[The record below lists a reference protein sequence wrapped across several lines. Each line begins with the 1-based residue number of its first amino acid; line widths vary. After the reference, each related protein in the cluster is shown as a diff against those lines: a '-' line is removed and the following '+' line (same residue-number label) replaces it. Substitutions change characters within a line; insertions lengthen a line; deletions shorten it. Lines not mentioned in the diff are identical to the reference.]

1 MDFKRIARIFILTF
15 GLLNIYLLI
24 GVLNREDIQDT
35 SSQPSSDI
43 LANMADSNIELP
55 SDISQTDPE
64 NLEVFSLQI
73 NENTDLADAL
83 EVSEVHTGTI
93 DSEGVYYRSFP
104 SNPLVLEGNAETGFT
119 EEDISLLNE
128 TVASEMVLYGTEYDY
143 LHFEEEG
150 NRFVYHQIV
159 DGIPIADGTSEIS
172 FFVNDQGNIIS
183 YEQTYAGT
191 GTRQGSELQLISGT
205 RAIEIL
211 FLNNELRQGSTVDL
225 PILTYRR
232 ALHLEDLSMYSPA
245 WLITVNHSTER
256 NIFRVDAVN
265 GTIIRQQT
273 SSPTDNNNGDGNE
286 NGA

>member
-1 MDFKRIARIFILTF
+1 M
-15 GLLNIYLLI
+15 
-24 GVLNREDIQDT
+24 
-35 SSQPSSDI
+35 
-43 LANMADSNIELP
+43 
-55 SDISQTDPE
+55 
-64 NLEVFSLQI
+64 
-73 NENTDLADAL
+73 DAL
-83 EVSEVHTGTI
+83 EVSEIHTGTI

-128 TVASEMVLYGTEYDY
+128 TVASEMVLYGTEYGY
-143 LHFEEEG
+143 LQFEEEG

-265 GTIIRQQT
+265 GTIIRQPT